1 MTADGPGTERI
12 RRHQWLAAVGSAV
25 RTPRGA
31 TGLGLAGFVVA
42 VAVARPAGGP
52 PLADRAADLPVREA
66 VRALSRSAPTS
77 SAAMSCPGSWT
88 AAGCCC

>member
-1 MTADGPGTERI
+1 M
-12 RRHQWLAAVGSAV
+12 RRHPWLAILGQAV

-42 VAVARPAGGP
+42 VAIAGPVVAPHSPHALLTFPFAKPSGP
-52 PLADRAADLPVREA
+52 
-66 VRALSRSAPTS
+66 SRSAPTS
-77 SAAMSCPGSWT
+77 SAAMCCPGCWT

>member
-12 RRHQWLAAVGSAV
+12 RRHQWLASVGSAV

-42 VAVARPAGGP
+42 VAVAGPLWPPIRRP
-52 PLADRAADLPVREA
+52 R
-66 VRALSRSAPTS
+66 
-77 SAAMSCPGSWT
+77 C
-88 AAGCCC
+88 